1 MNRPEPRKKIKYKS
15 PYKKGGHRRI
25 IVREGNMAK
34 QKRQNIKLDGRSI
47 KKLLDE
53 EPNLT
58 IEQFKKRIGYEK
70 KKNN

>member
-25 IVREGNMAK
+25 IKEENMAK

-47 KKLLDE
+47 RKLLDE

>member
-1 MNRPEPRKKIKYKS
+1 MNRPEPRKKKKYKS

-25 IVREGNMAK
+25 IKEENMAK
-34 QKRQNIKLDGRSI
+34 QNQQNIKLDSKTI

-58 IEQFKKRIGYEK
+58 IAEFKKRIGY
-70 KKNN
+70 KKNKK

>member
-25 IVREGNMAK
+25 IKEENMAK
-34 QKRQNIKLDGRSI
+34 QNQQNIKLDSKTI

-58 IEQFKKRIGYEK
+58 IAEFKKRIGYK
-70 KKNN
+70 KRKK

>member
-25 IVREGNMAK
+25 IKEENMAK
-34 QKRQNIKLDGRSI
+34 IKTTTIKLDGRSI
-47 KKLLDE
+47 RKLLDE

-58 IEQFKKRIGYEK
+58 IGQFKKRIGYK
-70 KKNN
+70 KDKK

>member
-25 IVREGNMAK
+25 IKEENMAK
-34 QKRQNIKLDGRSI
+34 QNQQNIKLDSKTI

-58 IEQFKKRIGYEK
+58 IAEFKKRIGYK
-70 KKNN
+70 KSKK